1 MDTDQLAQLVAQ
13 GESATLEFKR
23 STAELVSGFRT
34 VCAMLNGIGGFVL
47 FGVTDKRGIQGQ
59 DVSASTLEDVSREVR
74 KIEPPAFPEVE
85 TIALANGKQV
95 IALRVN
101 GGGGPYTYEGRPYQR
116 VGPTTSP
123 MPREQYERLLYERMH
138 AARRWENQPAYQFS
152 IEDLD
157 QAEILRTVEEAIRR
171 QRLEDPGTRDVKE
184 LLAGLGVLENGDL
197 LNAAVVLFGKADRF
211 MPHYP
216 QCMLR
221 LARFRGRDKTEFLD
235 NRQEVGHAFDLFI
248 RAQRFLRDHLPVAG
262 RIVPNLFERIDDPLY
277 PPAALR
283 EALANALC
291 HRDYS
296 IPGGAISIGIYD
308 DRLEIS
314 STGVLP
320 FGLKPEDLLRP
331 HQSRPWNP
339 IIAHAFYRRGIIESW
354 GRGTLKMAELTE
366 EAGLAP
372 PEFELVAG
380 ELTVRFRPTDYVAPT
395 RVGHDL
401 STLQRALLEALSLTG
416 PTSLAGLKPRVPI
429 PAADRTIRS
438 NLALLRQLGLVASR
452 GRGASALWMLATKPW
467 E

>member
-1 MDTDQLAQLVAQ
+1 MDLDQLTGLVAH
-13 GESATLEFKR
+13 GESPTLELKR
-23 STAELVSGFRT
+23 STAELTSGFRT
-34 VCAMLNGIGGFVL
+34 VCAMLNGVGGWVI
-47 FGVTDKRGIQGQ
+47 FGVNARREIVGQ
-59 DVSASTLEDVSREVR
+59 DVGTSTLEDVSREVR
-74 KIEPPAFPEVE
+74 KLDPPAFPEAE
-85 TIALANGKQV
+85 TVSLASGKQV

-101 GGGGPYTYEGRPYQR
+101 GGGGPYTYDGRAYQR
-116 VGPTTSP
+116 VGPTTSL
-123 MPREQYERLLYERMH
+123 MPRQQYERLLYERMH
-138 AARRWENQPAYQFS
+138 AASRWENQPAYHVK

-157 QAEILRTVEEAIRR
+157 QAEIIRTVEEAIRR
-171 QRLEDPGTRDVKE
+171 QRLEDPGTRDVAE
-184 LLAGLGVLENGDL
+184 LLGGLGVMENGEL
-197 LNAAVVLFGKADRF
+197 LNAAVVLFGKTERLL
-211 MPHYP
+211 PHYP
-216 QCMLR
+216 QCLLR

-235 NRQEVGHAFDLFI
+235 NRQEMGHAFDLFV

-291 HRDYS
+291 HRDYN
-296 IPGGAISIGIYD
+296 IPGGAISIAIYD

-314 STGVLP
+314 STGILP
-320 FGLKPEDLLRP
+320 CGLQPEDLLRP

-372 PEFELVAG
+372 PEFEVIAG
-380 ELTVRFRPTDYVAPT
+380 EVTVRFHPTSYVAPT

-401 STLQRALLEALSLTG
+401 SLLQRALLEALAATG
-416 PTSLAGLKPRVPI
+416 PTSLADLRVRIPI
-429 PAADRTIRS
+429 PAADRTIRE
-438 NLALLRQLGLVASR
+438 NLAFLRRLGLVASR
-452 GRGASALWMLATKPW
+452 GRAANAIWMLRGDSW